1 LKLFKTRHKE
11 VSEQELISGCVAGH
25 RNMQRLLYERH
36 AATMKGVCLR
46 YAATNFEAED
56 LLHDAFMKVFTHLS
70 TFKQDSPLEA
80 WIRRIVVNTAL
91 SYKRSTLSRIDLTE
105 AAQLETLTEP
115 VISLPETTA
124 EELVELIQR
133 LPEKYRLTFN
143 LHAIE
148 GYSYPE
154 ISEMLHQT
162 EAATRSQ
169 YLRARN
175 LLKDML
181 DKEHRYYHEKSRSI

>member
-1 LKLFKTRHKE
+1 VRLFKIKQKE
-11 VSEQELISGCVAGH
+11 ISEQELVSGCVAGK
-25 RNMQRLLYERH
+25 REMQRLLYERH

-46 YAATNFEAED
+46 YAATSFEAED

-70 TFKQDSPLEA
+70 TFKMDSPLEV
-80 WIRRIVVNTAL
+80 WIRKIVVNTAL
-91 SYKRSTLSRIDLTE
+91 SYKRSTLSRIDLTD

-115 VISLPETTA
+115 QISLPETTA
-124 EELVELIQR
+124 EELVELIQC

-154 ISEMLHQT
+154 ISALLQQT

-175 LLKDML
+175 MLKEML
-181 DKEHRYYHEKSRSI
+181 DKEYRTYHEKSRSI